1 MVNVT
6 DTRAA
11 EIAELEAKVARLE
24 TAQFSSSMSNG
35 FYYSDGSKARDDI
48 EIKQARDA
56 LAEAKKNTINHHY
69 HADGTPKRMRPD
81 GSTF

>member
-1 MVNVT
+1 MVNRT

-24 TAQFSSSMSNG
+24 TAQFASSMSNG
-35 FYYSDGSKARDDI
+35 RYYSDGSKARDDT

-56 LAEAKKNTINHHY
+56 LAALKKIN
-69 HADGTPKRMRPD
+69 G
-81 GSTF
+81 